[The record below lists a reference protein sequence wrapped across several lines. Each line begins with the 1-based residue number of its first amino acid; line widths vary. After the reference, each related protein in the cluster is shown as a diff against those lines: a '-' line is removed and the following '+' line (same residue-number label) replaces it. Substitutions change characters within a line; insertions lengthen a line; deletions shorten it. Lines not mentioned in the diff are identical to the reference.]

1 MIKLNKA
8 SRLRLATHNAKSILW
23 ERNTKKLLSLSV
35 AYFATI
41 VSMAEA
47 QDMPKTAAEMG
58 IMQGTPPQRTIDISE
73 WDKGPDNRWAF
84 STSVK
89 LFRLRISEGGQVQ
102 SLHFKSH
109 LKTSRGCNFWAL
121 DGVQMSVQDM
131 LVRTCT
137 DGFIAL
143 HEGDVVY
150 EKYFNGLQWMPFRD
164 LLLIDVLMWAPL
176 FVGTCANTASPT
188 L

>member
-35 AYFATI
+35 AYFAAI

-102 SLHFKSH
+102 PLHFKSH
-109 LKTSRGCNFWAL
+109 LKTSRGCNFRRWTAYKC
-121 DGVQMSVQDM
+121 QF
-131 LVRTCT
+131 RTCWFGLART
-137 DGFIAL
+137 GSSLCTKAMWSMKSISM
-143 HEGDVVY
+143 GC
-150 EKYFNGLQWMPFRD
+150 NGCHFA
-164 LLLIDVLMWAPL
+164 I
-176 FVGTCANTASPT
+176 FC
-188 L
+188 